1 MGKIIED
8 FKKSNLA
15 EEPGSGVW
23 GPFLPKIFN
32 YNILQIILFSDSILR
47 EPLLRSPSHDQD
59 FIIQHLLLHIY
70 VILLHNV
77 MKLIFFKKQDASYFN
92 LILWICE
99 NKKHM

>member
-1 MGKIIED
+1 MTK
-8 FKKSNLA
+8 
-15 EEPGSGVW
+15 
-23 GPFLPKIFN
+23 
-32 YNILQIILFSDSILR
+32 
-47 EPLLRSPSHDQD
+47 D

-99 NKKHM
+99 TKKYM